1 MSLVQPSWLLLL
13 IILPMILLAAVLSQR
28 ASSKAWQQMV
38 AARLRKQLVREGS
51 NTRRW
56 LSLILGLLACALL
69 IVVVARPYGG
79 ATSISEQIR
88 SRNIIIAIDTSRSM
102 LVEDVAPNRLSAAK
116 AMALELIQTFRNDRI
131 GVIAFSGAAVSMAP
145 LTIDH
150 TAVHETI
157 SQLDTMVIPS
167 GGSDLAAAVELA
179 LETFKKSDRRSNAL
193 VIISDGED
201 HSEKIQFAGSEIRD
215 AGIAVCTIGVGSTDG
230 GIIPD
235 RLTRDGKFRDI
246 KGNTVFSKLN
256 PNALEQL
263 ANAGGGSYVPAS
275 SGADQTIRQALA
287 SLQKTHESG
296 RVIEIPNETY
306 QWYLCPAIILLLLS
320 GLFRSHLLAGRVPRL
335 STGASLL
342 LFSLFSAHS
351 LEAAKITEHALQ
363 AYQEKNYPAAMELFA
378 EAMAG
383 ARGNEQHVL
392 AFSQGSTAYHLK
404 RWDVASRY
412 FSRALLSADEKLQ
425 EQSHYNLGNTLFQ
438 YGWTTLD
445 PPAADTG
452 ENPFLEPMRKLYSQR
467 GKPPEE
473 PSGQAQLTEADIR
486 RIKTN
491 WQDAI
496 SHYQASLLLNAENSK
511 AGDNLREVEE
521 LLKEL
526 EQAQQQARQEAEQ
539 EQQNQSEQQ
548 QEGEGD
554 SQDQQKDKGDQ
565 PKEDKGQQGEQDQ
578 QQDTSNDSSG
588 QEDGQHPQNQDD
600 IGDDELQQPD
610 QHPEESEEEFAARIL
625 REQSDAEVRPVRRRL
640 MQLRRPEKDW

>member
-13 IILPMILLAAVLSQR
+13 IILPMIAVAAVLSQR

-51 NTRRW
+51 NKRRW
-56 LSLILGLLACALL
+56 VSMIMGLLACALL
-69 IVVVARPYGG
+69 IVVVARPHGG

-102 LVEDVAPNRLSAAK
+102 LVEDVAPNRMSAAK

-157 SQLDTMVIPS
+157 RQLDTTVIPS
-167 GGSDLAAAVELA
+167 GGSDLATAVDLA
-179 LETFKKSDRRSNAL
+179 LESFKKSDRQSNAL
-193 VIISDGED
+193 IIVSDGED

-230 GIIPD
+230 GIVPD
-235 RLTRDGKFRDI
+235 RRTRDGKFRDLR
-246 KGNTVFSKLN
+246 GNTVFSKLN
-256 PNALEQL
+256 PSALQQL
-263 ANAGGGSYVPAS
+263 ANAGGGSYVAAS

-287 SLQKTHESG
+287 SLEKTHESG

-306 QWYLCPAIILLLLS
+306 QWYLCPAIILLILSGLIRSNLLS
-320 GLFRSHLLAGRVPRL
+320 GQRPGLSNGSAMLLLSLL
-335 STGASLL
+335 STQ
-342 LFSLFSAHS
+342 S
-351 LEAAKITEHALQ
+351 LEAAKITDRALA
-363 AYQEKNYPAAMELFA
+363 AYQEKDYPAAMELFA

-383 ARGNEQHVL
+383 ARGKEQHAL

-412 FSRALLSADEKLQ
+412 FSRALLSADEELQ

-445 PPAADTG
+445 PPASDTG
-452 ENPFLEPMRKLYSQR
+452 ENPFLESIRKIYSQR
-467 GKPPEE
+467 GKPPED

-496 SHYQASLLLNAENSK
+496 SHYQASLLLNADNSK
-511 AGDNLREVEE
+511 AGDNLKEVER

-526 EQAQQQARQEAEQ
+526 EQAQQQAKQEAEQ
-539 EQQNQSEQQ
+539 EQQQQSEQQ

-554 SQDQQKDKGDQ
+554 SQDQQQDKGDQ
-565 PKEDKGQQGEQDQ
+565 PEEDKGQQGEQDQ
-578 QQDTSNDSSG
+578 DAGADSSG
-588 QEDGQHPQNQDD
+588 QQEGEHPQNQDD

-640 MQLRRPEKDW
+640 MQLRRPDKDW

>member
-13 IILPMILLAAVLSQR
+13 IILPMIVVATVLSQR

-51 NTRRW
+51 HKRRW
-56 LSLILGLLACALL
+56 VSMIMGLLACVLL

-102 LVEDVAPNRLSAAK
+102 LVEDVAPNRMSAAK

-157 SQLDTMVIPS
+157 RQLDTTVIPS
-167 GGSDLAAAVELA
+167 GGSDLAAAVDLA
-179 LETFKKSDRRSNAL
+179 LETFKKSERQSNAL
-193 VIISDGED
+193 IIISDGED

-235 RLTRDGKFRDI
+235 RRTRDGKFRDLR
-246 KGNTVFSKLN
+246 GNTVFSKLN
-256 PNALEQL
+256 PSALQQL

-287 SLQKTHESG
+287 SLEKTHESG

-306 QWYLCPAIILLLLS
+306 QWYLCPAIILLILS
-320 GLFRSHLLAGRVPRL
+320 GLIRSHLFAGRIPKV
-335 STGASLL
+335 TAGTFLL
-342 LFSLFSAHS
+342 LLSLFGTQS
-351 LEAAKITEHALQ
+351 LEAAKITDRALA
-363 AYQEKNYPAAMELFA
+363 AYQEKDYPAAMELFA
-378 EAMAG
+378 EAMAETQ
-383 ARGNEQHVL
+383 GNEQRVL
-392 AFSQGSTAYHLK
+392 EFAQGSTAYQLK

-412 FSRALLSADEKLQ
+412 FSRALLSKDEKLQ

-438 YGWTTLD
+438 YGWTTLN
-445 PPAADTG
+445 PAAPDTG

-467 GKPPEE
+467 GKPPED

-496 SHYQASLLLNAENSK
+496 SHYQASLLLNADNSK
-511 AGDNLREVEE
+511 TGDNLKEVER

-526 EQAQQQARQEAEQ
+526 EQAQQQAKQEAEQ
-539 EQQNQSEQQ
+539 EQQQQSEQQ

-554 SQDQQKDKGDQ
+554 SQDQQQDKGDQ
-565 PKEDKGQQGEQDQ
+565 PKDDKGQQGEQDQ
-578 QQDTSNDSSG
+578 DAGADSSG
-588 QEDGQHPQNQDD
+588 QQEGEHPQNQDD